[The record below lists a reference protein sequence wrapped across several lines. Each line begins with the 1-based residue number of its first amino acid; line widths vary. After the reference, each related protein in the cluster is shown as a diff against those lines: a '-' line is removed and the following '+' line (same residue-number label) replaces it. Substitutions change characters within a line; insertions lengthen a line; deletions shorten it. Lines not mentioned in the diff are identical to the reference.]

1 MAKNLRFWQITH
13 CNLGKSVE
21 KKPFKY
27 VKMWPLILK
36 LPAKVCNC
44 PGHIFRLSN
53 VHPRVGCPQRKTWSG
68 SVESTWNNWKKNQEK
83 KCWRKFK
90 FGIVLLLWNGA
101 QNFLHHGQVFSV
113 VMCLKYALD
122 MCALRNCHKISWNN
136 ANVGSG
142 RIEIHIRTSKP
153 IPLHLVRLRYRAL

>member
-1 MAKNLRFWQITH
+1 
-13 CNLGKSVE
+13 
-21 KKPFKY
+21 
-27 VKMWPLILK
+27 MWPLISK

-53 VHPRVGCPQRKTWSG
+53 VHPRVGCPPRKTWSV

-90 FGIVLLLWNGA
+90 FGLVLLLWNGA

-122 MCALRNCHKISWNN
+122 MCTSKLSQDLLEKRQWRFRTHWNTVN
-136 ANVGSG
+136 IGFWNHPPSEGSRLLKPARPLKQGSG
-142 RIEIHIRTSKP
+142 YSNQVVAKSKS
-153 IPLHLVRLRYRAL
+153 